1 MSADLVNKA
10 AEMLLMTAPQDQDV
24 LTTDKNKI
32 NSLLEK
38 NEISTCHGILN
49 NMYDYIKTISM
60 ISHLKDCTFP
70 WLYIS
75 MVAHFHDCTFY
86 GCTF

>member
-1 MSADLVNKA
+1 VSADLVNKA

-60 ISHLKDCTFP
+60 SSHFKDCTFP
-70 WLYIS
+70 
-75 MVAHFHDCTFY
+75 
-86 GCTF
+86 